1 MGNPFSKRKNK
12 SVITPQRKAV
22 RQSLK
27 ALVPQGE
34 RPVSISEYSL
44 SFDNKPMNG
53 ALALTMDTVYL
64 FDEDI
69 GARKISVT
77 ELTDLKTVQYVG
89 CIAVEYGEGS
99 AKKEL
104 CRSDMHNAENLRRFV
119 KRALAIKEGRRFDT
133 SNPEKQTRCPKCG
146 KPFRPG
152 SSRCDMCTD
161 RAGLYR
167 RLLKYVKPYAFPL
180 SIAVFLYFA
189 NSLIRL
195 AEPELQKR
203 LVDECI
209 NAGLPFSEVSV
220 KFYSLI
226 VGMIICGLTVL
237 GVRIIRSIIMVKV
250 GNKVA
255 VKLRELVFDSIPK
268 MSLGDIHRRTA
279 GELIT
284 RITSDTQV
292 LKEFLTNLV
301 PELFQF
307 GSLLI
312 AVLSI
317 LFFMNWRLAIFVVI
331 PIPLLLVVFRMC
343 RRYMHKIYHQQWHAN
358 SDVNTVLHDVFSG
371 IRVVKVFGMEQVEIE
386 RFDKAV
392 KKEADIAFRNE
403 VLWQL
408 LMPTVNF
415 FMRIGEYAVL
425 VIAGT
430 LVIKGS
436 LTVGA
441 VQQLVTYTA
450 MIYEPLRWLAMVPRR
465 LTRTAT
471 SMAKVFEIVDEE
483 VGVPEAEEPVE
494 KEIEGNIC
502 FNNAFF
508 GYNNLEYVLKD
519 INLDIK
525 KGEMI
530 GIVGRSGVGKS
541 TLINLVMRLYDLD
554 EGGLEIDGV
563 PITKYSQHSLRSQI
577 GVVLQES
584 FLFKGTI
591 AENIS
596 YGMPDADYDE
606 VIRAA
611 KAGGAHE
618 FIMRTPDGYN
628 TYVSEKGQSLSGGE
642 RQRVQIARAVLRN
655 PRILILDE
663 ATASLDTET
672 EKQIQDSIAALTKE
686 RTTLAIAHRLSTLRN
701 ATRIIVLEK
710 GRVEEMGTHEEL
722 MKAGGRYFKLVMA
735 QRGISKMRNR

>member
-12 SVITPQRKAV
+12 ALISPRRQAV

-27 ALVPQGE
+27 ALVPQGVN
-34 RPVSISEYSL
+34 PVSISEYSL
-44 SFDNKPMNG
+44 NFYNKPMHG
-53 ALALTMDTVYL
+53 ALALTTDKVYL
-64 FDEDI
+64 FDEENGGREI
-69 GARKISVT
+69 PVA
-77 ELTDLKTVQYVG
+77 ELTEIKTVQYVG
-89 CIAVEYGEGS
+89 CIAVEYGEGA
-99 AKKEL
+99 AKAEL

-119 KRALAIKEGRRFDT
+119 KRAQAIKEGRRFDRST
-133 SNPEKQTRCPKCG
+133 PEKQTRCPKCG

-152 SSRCDMCTD
+152 SSRCDLCTD
-161 RAGLYR
+161 KAGLYR

-180 SIAVFLYFA
+180 AIAVVLYFA

-195 AEPELQKR
+195 VEPELQKR

-226 VGMIICGLTVL
+226 VGMIICALTVL
-237 GVRIIRSIIMVKV
+237 GVRIVRSIIMARV

-255 VKLRELVFDSIPK
+255 VKLRELVFASIPK
-268 MSLGDIHRRTA
+268 MSLGDVHRRTA

-312 AVLSI
+312 AVLGI

-331 PIPLLLVVFRMC
+331 PIPLLLVAFRMC

-425 VIAGT
+425 IIAGN
-430 LVIKGS
+430 LVISGA

-494 KEIEGNIC
+494 KEIDGNIT

-554 EGGLEIDGV
+554 EGDIEIDGV
-563 PITKYSQHSLRSQI
+563 PITSYSQHSLRSQI

-591 AENIS
+591 SANIS

-606 VIRAA
+606 IIRAA

-628 TYVSEKGQSLSGGE
+628 TIVSEKGQSLSGGE

-701 ATRIIVLEK
+701 ATRIVVLEK
-710 GRVEEMGTHEEL
+710 GRVEEVGTHDEL
-722 MKAGGRYFKLVMA
+722 MRAGGRYFKLVMA
-735 QRGISKMRNR
+735 QRGISKMTNR

>member
-1 MGNPFSKRKNK
+1 MGNPFSKRKRKN
-12 SVITPQRKAV
+12 VISPQRQAV

-27 ALVPQGE
+27 ALAPQGE
-34 RPVSISEYSL
+34 RPVSISEYNL
-44 SFDNKPMNG
+44 SFDNKPING

-64 FDEDI
+64 FDDLQ
-69 GARKISVT
+69 GARKLAVS
-77 ELTDLKTVQYVG
+77 ELKDIKTVQYVG
-89 CIAVEYGEGS
+89 CIAVEYGEG
-99 AKKEL
+99 AGKAEL

-119 KRALAIKEGRRFDT
+119 KRALAIQEGRVFDK
-133 SNPEKQTRCPKCG
+133 SVPEKQTRCHKCG

-152 SSRCDMCTD
+152 SSKCDMCTD
-161 RAGLYR
+161 KKGLYR
-167 RLLKYVKPYAFPL
+167 MLLKYVKPYALPL
-180 SIAVFLYFA
+180 GIAVFLYFA

-195 AEPELQKR
+195 VEPELQKR

-209 NAGLPFSEVSV
+209 NAGLPFSEVST

-226 VGMIICGLTVL
+226 AAMILCGLTVV
-237 GVRIIRSIIMVKV
+237 GVRVVRSIIMVTV

-255 VKLRELVFDSIPK
+255 VKLRELVFSSIPK
-268 MSLGDIHRRTA
+268 MSLGDVHRRTA

-307 GSLLI
+307 GSLII
-312 AVLSI
+312 AVLGI
-317 LFFMNWRLAIFVVI
+317 LFFMNWRLAVFIVI
-331 PIPLLLVVFRMC
+331 PIPLLLVVFRMS

-371 IRVVKVFGMEQVEIE
+371 IRVVKVFGMERFEVE

-425 VIAGT
+425 IIAGN
-430 LVIKGS
+430 LVIEGG

-441 VQQLVTYTA
+441 VQQLITYTG
-450 MIYEPLRWLAMVPRR
+450 MVYEPLRWLAMVPRR

-471 SMAKVFEIVDEE
+471 SMAKVFEILDEE
-483 VGVPEAEEPVE
+483 VGVKEAEQPVE
-494 KEIEGNIC
+494 KEINGNISLK
-502 FNNAFF
+502 NAFF

-554 EGGLEIDGV
+554 EGVLEIDGV
-563 PITKYSQHSLRSQI
+563 PIGDYSQHCLRSQI

-584 FLFKGTI
+584 FLFKGTV
-591 AENIS
+591 AANIS
-596 YGMPDADYDE
+596 YGMPNADYDE
-606 VIRAA
+606 IIRAA

-628 TYVSEKGQSLSGGE
+628 TMVSERGQSLSGGE

-701 ATRIIVLEK
+701 ATRIVVLEK
-710 GRVEEMGTHEEL
+710 GRIEEIGTHEEL
-722 MKAGGRYFKLVMA
+722 MKARGRYFKLVMA
-735 QRGISKMRNR
+735 QRGISKMRHQ

>member
-1 MGNPFSKRKNK
+1 MGNPFSKRRKK
-12 SVITPQRKAV
+12 AVISPQRTAV
-22 RQSLK
+22 RQKLK
-27 ALVPQGE
+27 ELAPQGT
-34 RPVSISEYSL
+34 RPVAISEYNL
-44 SFDNKPMNG
+44 SFENAPING
-53 ALALTMDTVYL
+53 ALALTETTVYL
-64 FDEDI
+64 YDEAV
-69 GARKISVT
+69 GARQLSVN
-77 ELTDLKTVQYVG
+77 ELKDIKTVQYVG
-89 CIAVEYGEGS
+89 CIGVEYGEGA
-99 AKKEL
+99 AKAEL
-104 CRSDMHNAENLRRFV
+104 CRSNMDNAENLRRFV
-119 KRALAIKEGRRFDT
+119 KRVTAIQEGRVFDK
-133 SNPEKQTRCPKCG
+133 SVPEKQTRCPKCG
-146 KPFRPG
+146 KPYRPG
-152 SSRCDMCTD
+152 SNRCDLCTD
-161 RAGLYR
+161 KKGLYF

-180 SIAVFLYFA
+180 AIAIFLYFA
-189 NSLIRL
+189 NSVIRL
-195 AEPELQKR
+195 IEPELQKR

-209 NAGLPFSEVSV
+209 NAGLPFSDIGV

-226 VGMIICGLTVL
+226 AGMVLCGLTVV
-237 GVRIIRSIIMVKV
+237 GVRVVRSIIMVKV

-255 VKLRELVFDSIPK
+255 VKLRELVFGSIPK
-268 MSLGDIHRRTA
+268 MSLGDVHRRTA

-301 PELFQF
+301 PELFQY
-307 GSLLI
+307 GSLII

-331 PIPLLLVVFRMC
+331 PIPLLLIVFRMS

-371 IRVVKVFGMEQVEIE
+371 IRTVKVFGMEQYEVE

-392 KKEADIAFRNE
+392 KREADIAFRNE

-415 FMRIGEYAVL
+415 FMRVGEYAVL
-425 VIAGT
+425 VIAGFAVLNDT
-430 LVIKGS
+430 LTI
-436 LTVGA
+436 GA

-483 VGVPEAEEPVE
+483 VEVKEAEAPVE
-494 KEIEGNIC
+494 KQIDGNISLS
-502 FNNAFF
+502 NAFF

-554 EGGLEIDGV
+554 EGTISIDGV
-563 PITKYSQHSLRSQI
+563 PIEQYSQQCLRSQI

-584 FLFKGTI
+584 FLFRGTI
-591 AENIS
+591 AANIA
-596 YGMPDADYDE
+596 YGMPTADYDE
-606 VIRAA
+606 IIRAA

-628 TYVSEKGQSLSGGE
+628 TYVSERGQSLSGGE

-710 GRVEEMGTHEEL
+710 GRIEEVGTHDEL
-722 MKAGGRYFKLVMA
+722 MKAGGRYHKLVMA
-735 QRGISKMRNR
+735 QRGISKMAK